1 MASLGAGY
9 VGLTTAVCL
18 AHLGHSVVC
27 ADIDAERVERLNK
40 GEVPIL
46 EDGLPEL
53 LAEGLSSRRLRFV
66 VGAKTAASISK
77 FVFLYVPTTQGAA
90 VSGDMS
96 YVDACARDVSCVV
109 RPGTVC
115 IPKAPERDGC

>member
-1 MASLGAGY
+1 MSDVAVIGAGY

-18 AHLGHSVVC
+18 AHLGHDVVC

-66 VGAKTAASISK
+66 AGSGREAQLQRIVRAADD
-77 FVFLYVPTTQGAA
+77 AA
-90 VSGDMS
+90 VAGDRRL
-96 YVDACARDVSCVV
+96 DAQVHGPDR
-109 RPGTVC
+109 RPAGLQ
-115 IPKAPERDGC
+115 RRR

>member
-1 MASLGAGY
+1 MSDVAIIGAGY

-18 AHLGHSVVC
+18 AHLGHDVVC
-27 ADIDAERVERLNK
+27 ADIDAERVDRLNK

-66 VGAKTAASISK
+66 VGEERREH
-77 FVFLYVPTTQGAA
+77 LPLRVPLRA
-90 VSGDMS
+90 DP
-96 YVDACARDVSCVV
+96 
-109 RPGTVC
+109 PG
-115 IPKAPERDGC
+115 